1 MRVTRQTLSLM
12 AKLGSAILLSVVM
25 SVAHAEWGLNIRPP
39 VTKIGED
46 IIGLHNAIMWV
57 CLGIFVVVF
66 SFMFYSLYAHRKS
79 KGYEAAKFHHSTRL
93 EVMWTVIPTLILVAL
108 AIPSTKTLIA
118 MEDTTQSELT
128 IKVTGYQWKWRYDYM
143 DSGFGF
149 FSTLTTPRA
158 QIENEEAKGE
168 NYLLEVDNH
177 MVIPAD
183 TKVRMLLTANDVIHA
198 WWVPAIGVKKDA
210 IPGYIN
216 ELWMNV
222 TEPGIYRGQCVEL
235 CGKDHGFMPIVVEV
249 LSKSDFDVWLKEQQ
263 GTQLAAADT
272 GTQTDAVQVAAADSS
287 AGGEMNMEELMQLG
301 EKVYAQCSAC
311 HGANGEGL
319 PGAFP
324 AIAGSPVAMG
334 PVSAHI
340 DVVVN
345 GKAGTAMQ
353 AFKNQLNDADLAGVI
368 TYQRNAFGN
377 DTGDM
382 VQAADVA
389 TKR

>member
-1 MRVTRQTLSLM
+1 M
-12 AKLGSAILLSVVM
+12 SA
-25 SVAHAEWGLNIRPP
+25 AHAEWGLNIRPP
-39 VTKIGED
+39 VTEIGED

-79 KGYEAAKFHHSTRL
+79 KGFEAAKFHHSTKL
-93 EVMWTVIPTLILVAL
+93 EIMWTVIPTLILVAL

-118 MEDTTQSELT
+118 MEDTTQSDLT
-128 IKVTGYQWKWRYDYM
+128 LKVTAYQWKWHYDYM

-149 FSTLTTPRA
+149 FSTLTTPRS

-177 MVIPAD
+177 MVVPANK
-183 TKVRMLLTANDVIHA
+183 KVRILLTANDVIHA

-216 ELWMNV
+216 ELWINV
-222 TEPGIYRGQCVEL
+222 KEPGVYRGQCVEL

-249 LSKSDFDVWLKEQQ
+249 LSESDFDAWVQEQQ
-263 GTQLAAADT
+263 GAQVAAADT
-272 GTQTDAVQVAAADSS
+272 GSQTDAVQVAAADDS
-287 AGGEMNMEELMQLG
+287 AGGEMSMDELMQQG

-319 PGAFP
+319 TGAFP
-324 AIAGSPVAMG
+324 AIAGSAVATG
-334 PVSAHI
+334 PTSAHI
-340 DVVVN
+340 DIVVN

-353 AFKNQLNDADLAGVI
+353 AFKNQLNNADLAAVI

-377 DTGDM
+377 DTGETIQPADI
-382 VQAADVA
+382 AA
-389 TKR
+389 KR